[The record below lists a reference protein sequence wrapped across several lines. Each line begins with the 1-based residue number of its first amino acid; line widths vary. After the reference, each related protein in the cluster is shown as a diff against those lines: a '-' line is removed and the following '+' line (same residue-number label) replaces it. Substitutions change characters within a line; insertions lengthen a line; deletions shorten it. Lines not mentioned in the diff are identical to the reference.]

1 MLNLKKCA
9 VALAVAY
16 LGGIMCD
23 EKQVLGIMLVDR
35 SVRIDPANFVKSTLD
50 GLIASNKIIGTLKDF
65 NAEDADV
72 DPAYTDLQ
80 NGDRNKNTIG
90 RKGWN
95 ITFFK
100 GSCFQNQIQ
109 KLDKSENYGIILVY
123 EDGSFLAQQ
132 LKDGKIKGFD
142 VKLFTGVKKVKTGT
156 EGGGSMLMIDV
167 TRSAMAAWQGSSAI
181 YESPE
186 IDFMEIQPVAAL
198 DLKIGILSAG
208 ATTTT
213 VTISHL
219 CADSP
224 VTGLT
229 DATKFQLVR
238 NEVPEAITSMSS
250 VGNVYTL
257 THAALA
263 ADQSVY
269 FKTNTVGNPVIVLD
283 TNYYAGRSVTKTV
296 VA

>member
-283 TNYYAGRSVTKTV
+283 TNYYAGRSVTKNV